1 MKKSNDKISKIEN
14 KKIENKKIE
23 KKQVKQQKKE
33 KRKKSR
39 GWKIFRLILI
49 IAIIASLIYAGIF
62 AYKMAKNGGGLQG
75 FMATAMGHNE
85 YTLKDLDKINFL
97 LIGISG
103 YDDYKLADTIMVC
116 SYDPKNQQ
124 ASLLSIPR
132 DTYVGKNKA
141 KATASYKIN
150 SVYRNGENIDGMVK
164 SIEEILEMEI
174 ENYIVVDTQALR
186 QVVDAI
192 GGVEFDV
199 PIDMKYDDTSQ
210 DLHIDLK
217 AGYQKL
223 NGEQAEWLVR
233 FRHSNNGATYPTEYG
248 DNDLGRMRTQREFIT
263 ATLKQTLKP
272 SNILKISQIAQIA
285 FNNIKTNVTFDTIK
299 DYIPYT
305 VNFNADNLKT
315 GTLPGTPEL
324 ANGVWIYTV
333 NKKEAKQMVEELF
346 LDPVVEDNLQDAN
359 NISNT
364 TTTNEVKT
372 TTQKEEKIKIE
383 LLNGSGSQAKL
394 NDLTKLLKN
403 KGYNVI
409 KTGNTNA
416 TAKTSIINRTSQKE
430 QVVKELKQILKVGT
444 TSSKANSSNVDFTI
458 IIGKDYK

>member
-1 MKKSNDKISKIEN
+1 MEKSNDKISRN
-14 KKIENKKIE
+14 NNRLDKKVVRQDKKEIRKE
-23 KKQVKQQKKE
+23 KKE
-33 KRKKSR
+33 KKRKSR
-39 GWKIFRLILI
+39 GWKIFRLLLI
-49 IAIIASLIYAGIF
+49 IALIAIIIYAGIF
-62 AYKMAKNGGGLQG
+62 LYKMSKNGGGLQG
-75 FMATAMGHNE
+75 FMATAMGHDE

-103 YDDYKLADTIMVC
+103 YDDYKLADTIMLC

-124 ASLLSIPR
+124 ASMLSIPR

-150 SVYRNGENIDGMVK
+150 SVYRNGENIDGMVEN
-164 SIEEILEMEI
+164 IEELLQLEI
-174 ENYIVVDTQALR
+174 DNYIVVDTQALR

-192 GGVEFDV
+192 GGVDFDV

-223 NGEQAEWLVR
+223 NGQQAEWLVR
-233 FRHSNNGATYPTEYG
+233 FRHSNNGETYSTEYG

-285 FNNIKTNVTFDTIK
+285 FNNIQTNVKFDTIK

-305 VNFNADNLKT
+305 VNFNTDNLKT

-333 NKKEAKQMVEELF
+333 NKKQAKQMVEELF
-346 LDPVVEDNLQDAN
+346 SDPVVEENTQNTN

-364 TTTNEVKT
+364 TTTNTIDSSTK
-372 TTQKEEKIKIE
+372 QQAKIKIE
-383 LLNGSGSQAKL
+383 LLNGSGNSSKL
-394 NDLTKLLKN
+394 TKATKLLEE
-403 KGYNVI
+403 KGYNVV
-409 KTGNTNA
+409 KKGNTNV
-416 TAKTSIINRTSQKE
+416 TTKTSIINRTSQKDT
-430 QVVKELKQILKVGT
+430 VVKELKETLKVGT
-444 TSSKANSSNVDFTI
+444 ISSKANNSNVDFTI
-458 IIGKDYK
+458 ILGKDF